1 MLFDRVNRF
10 NALKTPSKVGPI
22 LIPKMT
28 SLTLRIQQVGGPQ
41 HIVGPR
47 LCGGSELLFV
57 NFRNNPRKKGWGYLL
72 RISRVS
78 CSTARNLTFASSFG
92 FFMGANQRTASV
104 PFRAAT
110 EG

>member
-47 LCGGSELLFV
+47 L
-57 NFRNNPRKKGWGYLL
+57 RW
-72 RISRVS
+72 I
-78 CSTARNLTFASSFG
+78 
-92 FFMGANQRTASV
+92 RTAFCQFPEQSEKEGLGV
-104 PFRAAT
+104 PPAYLP
-110 EG
+110 GLL